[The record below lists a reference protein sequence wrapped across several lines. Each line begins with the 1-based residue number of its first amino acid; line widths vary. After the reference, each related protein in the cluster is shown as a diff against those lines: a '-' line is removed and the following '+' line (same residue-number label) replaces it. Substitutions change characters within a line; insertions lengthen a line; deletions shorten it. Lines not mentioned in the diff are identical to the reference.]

1 MKKSHIILGVMSIL
15 GLASFLIPIFLPDSS
30 LNPNKG
36 MFTWG
41 LFVSAV
47 MLFSIAAFLLEF
59 ERITMSSKE
68 IGFIAILG
76 AVSAVS
82 RVPFAVI
89 PSVQPCTYL
98 IICTGYVFGPIAGF
112 MVGAITA
119 LISNLF
125 LGMGPWTLYQI
136 FAWGLAGFAAGFI
149 KLNKTWKLCLYGF
162 IHGYLFGLI
171 TNIWFWSAFIYPL
184 NFRTLLAIQINSFWF
199 DTFHALGNVI
209 FLWIFGLKTIKIFE
223 RYKKRFHV
231 ERL

>member
-1 MKKSHIILGVMSIL
+1 
-15 GLASFLIPIFLPDSS
+15 
-30 LNPNKG
+30 
-36 MFTWG
+36 
-41 LFVSAV
+41 
-47 MLFSIAAFLLEF
+47 
-59 ERITMSSKE
+59 
-68 IGFIAILG
+68 
-76 AVSAVS
+76 
-82 RVPFAVI
+82 
-89 PSVQPCTYL
+89 
-98 IICTGYVFGPIAGF
+98 

-136 FAWGLAGFAAGFI
+136 FAWGLAGFVAGLI

-162 IHGYLFGLI
+162 SYGYLFGLI

-184 NFRTLLAIQINSFWF
+184 NLRTLLAVQMNSFWF